1 MRVPAARTGSGESVF
16 VIETS
21 ARGVTVS
28 VSVMLVLLAAAGSV
42 VPTGSVAEAMLETV
56 PEVAVTEAETVSS

>member
-1 MRVPAARTGSGESVF
+1 MVEPPALTAPTPSVLVTAR
-16 VIETS
+16 S
-21 ARGVTVS
+21 ATGVTVS

>member
-16 VIETS
+16 VIERLAT
-21 ARGVTVS
+21 GVTVS

-42 VPTGSVAEAMLETV
+42 VTTGSVAVAALETV

>member
-1 MRVPAARTGSGESVF
+1 M
-16 VIETS
+16 
-21 ARGVTVS
+21 
-28 VSVMLVLLAAAGSV
+28 SVMLVLLAAAGSV